1 MAATGTA
8 IAESSESPLLR
19 LGPDPLSEIRIGDKQ
34 MASLR
39 KEITVNAKVEEVW
52 DAMHDIGALHT
63 RLVPGFVVD
72 TQLEP
77 GARIVTFAN
86 GLVVREQIVTIDHD
100 ARRLVWSATGGMLTH
115 HNGSAQVFE
124 DPDSRTRIV
133 WMADLLPDSAA
144 EALDQ
149 MMSHGM
155 TAMQVALDHPSSH

>member
-1 MAATGTA
+1 
-8 IAESSESPLLR
+8 
-19 LGPDPLSEIRIGDKQ
+19 

-52 DAMHDIGALHT
+52 DVMRDIGALHT

-86 GLVVREQIVTIDHD
+86 GSVVRERIVTIDHD
-100 ARRLVWSATGGMLTH
+100 ARRLVWSATGGMLAH
-115 HNGSAQVFE
+115 HNGSAQVLE
-124 DPDSRTRIV
+124 DADSRTRIV

-144 EALDQ
+144 EAIDQ

-155 TAMQVALDHPSSH
+155 AAMQAALDHPSTH

>member
-1 MAATGTA
+1 LFKV
-8 IAESSESPLLR
+8 IAP
-19 LGPDPLSEIRIGDKQ
+19 GEIRVGDKQ

-39 KEITVNAKVEEVW
+39 KEITVNAKVEQVW
-52 DAMHDIGALHT
+52 DAMRDIGALHT

-86 GLVVREQIVTIDHD
+86 GLVVRERIVTIDHD
-100 ARRLVWSATGGMLTH
+100 ARRLVWSATEGMLTH
-115 HNGSAQVFE
+115 HNASAQVFE
-124 DPDSRTRIV
+124 DADGRTRIV

-144 EALDQ
+144 EAIDQ

-155 TAMQVALDHPSSH
+155 SAMQAELDHP

>member
-1 MAATGTA
+1 
-8 IAESSESPLLR
+8 
-19 LGPDPLSEIRIGDKQ
+19 
-34 MASLR
+34 MASLH

-52 DAMHDIGALHT
+52 NVIHDIGALHT

-100 ARRLVWSATGGMLTH
+100 ARRLVWSATGGLLTH
-115 HNGSAQVFE
+115 HNGSAQVLE
-124 DPDSRTRIV
+124 DADGRTRIV

-144 EALDQ
+144 EAIDQ

-155 TAMQVALDHPSSH
+155 TAMQAALDHPSPH